1 MSNKA
6 DNLVKFK
13 KLTSQQRIE
22 IENIKRKNRP
32 SDLYLRK
39 LRGLVMKGKTVKQ
52 AMKILN

>member
-22 IENIKRKNRP
+22 IANIKSKNRP
-32 SDLYLRK
+32 TDLYLRK
-39 LRGLVMKGKTVKQ
+39 LRGLVMKGNFKPT
-52 AMKILN
+52 